1 MGFGPG
7 WEQDVL
13 SIPQSSR
20 GAGIPVRMGG
30 VGEVG
35 ADLWPTSQ
43 RGSDLGWVIDAGQ
56 RGTAYLGGARWG
68 GRGLLLCMQEF
79 IFHMMHPVLWGRECK
94 CLPLME
100 ITGGEKGGLWVWLFL
115 PLPRSPAVNWRS
127 LSGHKEKYQ

>member
-56 RGTAYLGGARWG
+56 RGTAVPGGELGGEG
-68 GRGLLLCMQEF
+68 GGC
-79 IFHMMHPVLWGRECK
+79 CSA
-94 CLPLME
+94 C
-100 ITGGEKGGLWVWLFL
+100 
-115 PLPRSPAVNWRS
+115 RSS
-127 LSGHKEKYQ
+127 FSI